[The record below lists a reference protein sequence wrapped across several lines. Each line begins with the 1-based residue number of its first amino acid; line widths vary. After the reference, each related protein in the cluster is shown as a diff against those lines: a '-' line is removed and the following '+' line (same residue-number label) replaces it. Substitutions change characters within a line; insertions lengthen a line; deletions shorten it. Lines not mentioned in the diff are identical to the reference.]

1 MVAPPL
7 NSHKAILII
16 RTCIGCGECIEFC
29 PTNAIPEL
37 IGLFSHLLE
46 IDKSKC
52 NGCGDCV
59 TICPHEAIYIVPE
72 HFECYV

>member
-7 NSHKAILII
+7 NSHKAILNI
-16 RTCIGCGECIEFC
+16 RDCTGCGECIEIC
-29 PTNAIPEL
+29 PTKAIPEL
-37 IGLFSHLLE
+37 LIGLYSHLLE

-59 TICPHEAIYIVPE
+59 SICPHNAIKLVE
-72 HFECYV
+72 LRT